1 MVTPQAGAEVD
12 RATAAALKSSRLG
25 VLPSWLV
32 SELLVNAARIRA
44 PAGSIVRRVGAP
56 GQHLE
61 LVVTGLVRGFL
72 TSPDGRRLTIRYC
85 RPGGLLGAVSLFNP
99 DYTMPGSN
107 QAIVD
112 SEVVA
117 FMPSVV
123 RDLAEREPLVTRALL
138 EELSDRVYSYVG
150 EVHDGAFST
159 VRQRVARH
167 LLDLA
172 AEQQTSAAL
181 IASISQQE
189 LAAAVGSVREVI
201 VRVLRDL
208 RREGLVTTDRD
219 LITIR
224 DPTGLLAE
232 LYPGVLLPGPASAAE
247 RAV

>member
-1 MVTPQAGAEVD
+1 VD
-12 RATAAALKSSRLG
+12 RATAAALGASRLAS
-25 VLPSWLV
+25 LPSELV
-32 SELLVNAARIRA
+32 SELFVDAARIRA
-44 PAGSIVRRVGAP
+44 PAGSIVRREGAP

-72 TSPDGRRLTIRYC
+72 TSLDGRRLTIRYC

-99 DYTMPGSN
+99 EYTMPGSN

-123 RDLAEREPLVTRALL
+123 RELAEREPLVTRALL
-138 EELSDRVYSYVG
+138 EELSDRVYAYVG

-159 VRQRVARH
+159 VRQRVARN

-172 AEQQTSAAL
+172 AERQTGAAL
-181 IASISQQE
+181 VAYISQQE
-189 LAAAVGSVREVI
+189 LSAAVGSVREVI

-208 RREGLVTTDRD
+208 RREGLVETDRD
-219 LITIR
+219 QITIR
-224 DPTGLLAE
+224 DPDGLLAE
-232 LYPGVLLPGPASAAE
+232 VFPGVIQPGPAAATG
-247 RAV
+247 RTA

>member
-1 MVTPQAGAEVD
+1 VID
-12 RATAAALKSSRLG
+12 RATAAAIKASPLAA
-25 VLPSWLV
+25 LPNDLV
-32 SELLVNAARIRA
+32 SALLVDAARIRA
-44 PAGSIVRRVGAP
+44 PAGSIVRREGEP

-72 TSPDGRRLTIRYC
+72 TSTDGRRLTIRYC

-99 DYTMPGSN
+99 GYTMPGSN
-107 QAIVD
+107 QAVVD
-112 SEVVA
+112 SDVVA

-123 RDLAEREPLVTRALL
+123 CRLAEEEPLVTRALL
-138 EELSDRVYSYVG
+138 EELSERVYAYVG

-172 AEQQTSAAL
+172 TERQTGTAL
-181 IASISQQE
+181 IADISQQE

-208 RREGLVTTDRD
+208 RREGLVETDRD
-219 LITIR
+219 LIRIR
-224 DPTGLLAE
+224 DPHGLLAE
-232 LYPGVLLPGPASAAE
+232 VFPGVLQPGATAATG
-247 RAV
+247 RTA